1 MIWPRAKFSDRAR
14 SLRTAMGSVTSA
26 LNRSRNTVVQ
36 LTSEPAAPPRVASRK
51 PRTFKS
57 RTKATTAA
65 TVEVRKLP
73 PVSGAWEGSSRPAPA
88 AAEMFQEL
96 SDVLMPSE
104 TEERALE
111 LVLSPPRRSRSAC
124 EYNLVFVYIIIY
136 IHIKKYNHGR
146 GKENIDYEML
156 LFLVLFI

>member
-1 MIWPRAKFSDRAR
+1 MIWPRVKFSDGAR

-36 LTSEPAAPPRVASRK
+36 LTSEPAGPPRVASRK

-65 TVEVRKLP
+65 TVEVRKFP
-73 PVSGAWEGSSRPAPA
+73 PVSGAWEGSGRPAA
-88 AAEMFQEL
+88 VEVFQEL
-96 SDVLMPSE
+96 SDVLMSSE
-104 TEERALE
+104 TEERALG

-146 GKENIDYEML
+146 GKENIDFEML